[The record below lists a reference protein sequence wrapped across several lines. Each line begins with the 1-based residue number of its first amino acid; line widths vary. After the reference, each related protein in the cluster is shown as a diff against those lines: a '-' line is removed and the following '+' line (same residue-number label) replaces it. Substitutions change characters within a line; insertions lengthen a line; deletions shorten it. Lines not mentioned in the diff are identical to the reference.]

1 MGCQVQSVKCG
12 AQSVGCKVYF
22 QLHDTNTHWTGF
34 KNWSCFQISRVESC
48 VARSA
53 GFNCI
58 ESCGRTAGNHS
69 FLLGPQGLNAF
80 TCDFTC
86 RDVRMKLSRLK
97 CVSSLCS
104 GHATVLNRWS
114 RNRKLSHSSSTWRV
128 SNRQSCT
135 QFSFTAIAL

>member
-69 FLLGPQGLNAF
+69 FLLGPQGLNANMWISH
-80 TCDFTC
+80 
-86 RDVRMKLSRLK
+86 VIEVKMKLSRLK

-104 GHATVLNRWS
+104 GHATVFQRWGA
-114 RNRKLSHSSSTWRV
+114 NRKLSRSSSARC
-128 SNRQSCT
+128 SANSPCCSHG
-135 QFSFTAIAL
+135 FLTAIAP